1 MHKLYKIISY
11 FLIPLIKINTF
22 IRILNKKEDKIR
34 YKERFG
40 FTNLQKIRLNISER
54 LSLCQTGITLY
65 SAFQLYTLVSNRINS
80 TVSHPFVSFLLL
92 RQIIEAPT
100 IGLTNYVD
108 PHQ

>member
-40 FTNLQKIRLNISER
+40 FTNLQKPWEKNLFGFMLLVLENLN
-54 LSLCQTGITLY
+54 
-65 SAFQLYTLVSNRINS
+65 LVI
-80 TVSHPFVSFLLL
+80 F
-92 RQIIEAPT
+92 
-100 IGLTNYVD
+100 
-108 PHQ
+108 